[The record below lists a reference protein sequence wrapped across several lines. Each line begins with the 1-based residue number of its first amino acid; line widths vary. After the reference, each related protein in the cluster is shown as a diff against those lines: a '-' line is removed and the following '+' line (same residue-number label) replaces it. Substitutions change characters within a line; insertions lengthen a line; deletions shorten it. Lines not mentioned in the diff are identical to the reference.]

1 MVSSYWMRA
10 RRAGAAFCSLL
21 FVGAAGIAA
30 ADTLTI
36 NPLKSAYA
44 TDGGLNNDPVLDGT
58 YNWVYSG
65 PNMYVVRQNSFPA
78 RDTRSAFDFVL
89 PPALL
94 QPGVRIDSAI
104 LTLPVTS
111 ETVQPAQDV
120 LTISGINGSN
130 AAFVGTDFATLNPIA
145 TQAVT
150 YRPCCTYSARTFEL
164 KNWVQGRVNA
174 ANNHA
179 TFLLSVAS
187 WGTHLV
193 FYSNS
198 TLVVQYHIQLG
209 ELPTLEILAPANGG
223 TSLQGQPLELSAV
236 ANDAEDGDL
245 SSSVLWTSSKDGV
258 IGAGSPF
265 VTSSLHSGIHV
276 ITAKVT
282 DAVGNS
288 TTRTVSVTIEPVTNT
303 VPDVAIVSPAEGA
316 TYTQGTAISFQANA
330 DDVEDGNLTPSLT
343 WSSNLSGSLGL
354 GGSFSLSNL
363 PVGAH
368 QITAAVNDAAGNT
381 GSAVVNIVVQA
392 PVNTAPAVTITAP
405 ANNAALTTGVS
416 FSMSGT
422 ASDQQQGNMSSSIQ
436 WILDGTTTLATG
448 ASASAVISN
457 PGAHTI
463 TARVTDAGGLV
474 GSQTVNVTVS
484 SPPPPSNYCA
494 LRGSTSSYEW
504 IGAVKYGAINN
515 VSGNNGGYRDYTTV
529 QFNMPTGANSL
540 LLTPGFS
547 SSTYTEKWSV
557 YLDLNRDRVF
567 TASELLY
574 TSSSSAAVT
583 ANFAIPTTATAG
595 VTRMRVVM
603 SYGSATPPFCGSF
616 SYGEVED
623 YTVNIQTGS
632 TPPPPGGPTYCA
644 SHGNTTYEFIDQIS
658 LDGVFRSTGNNY
670 GYGDFTT
677 QTPFNLTRNVWSYFS
692 FHPGFNGA
700 ASTMSGGWAVWIDYN
715 KDGLFASSE
724 RVVSTSGVRSLYN
737 VGFQVPATATAGVT
751 RMRVMMKFV
760 FDIVDACEVFSSGEV
775 EDYPVNIQ

>member
-1 MVSSYWMRA
+1 MVASYWMRA

-30 ADTLTI
+30 ADTLSI

-58 YNWVYSG
+58 YNWVYG
-65 PNMYVVRQNSFPA
+65 GANMYVVHQNSQFPP

-111 ETVQPAQDV
+111 ETVQPADV
-120 LTISGINGSN
+120 LTISGINGSD

-150 YRPCCTYSARTFEL
+150 YRPCCTYTPRTFEL
-164 KNWVQGRVNA
+164 KDWVQGRVNA

-179 TFLLSVAS
+179 TFLLSVAN
-187 WGTHLV
+187 WGTHLT
-193 FYSNS
+193 FYSNA

-209 ELPTLEILAPANGG
+209 ELPTLEILAPANGS
-223 TSLQGQPLELSAV
+223 TSLQAEPLELSAV

-245 SSSVLWTSSKDGV
+245 GGSVLWTSSKDGV
-258 IGAGSPF
+258 IGSGSPL
-265 VTSSLHSGIHV
+265 VTSSLHSGVHV

-282 DAVGNS
+282 DSVGNS
-288 TTRTVSVTIEPVTNT
+288 VTRTVSVTIEPVTNT
-303 VPDVAIVSPAEGA
+303 APDVAIASPAEGA
-316 TYTQGTAISFQANA
+316 TYTQGSAISFQGYAQ
-330 DDVEDGNLTPSLT
+330 DDEDGNLTPSLT
-343 WSSNLSGSLGL
+343 WSSNLSGNLGL
-354 GGSFSLSNL
+354 GGAFSLSNL

-368 QITAAVNDAAGNT
+368 QITAAVNDAAGNP

-392 PVNTAPAVTITAP
+392 PVNTAPTVTITAP

-416 FSMSGT
+416 FSLSGT

-504 IGAVKYGAINN
+504 IGAVKYGALNN

-583 ANFAIPTTATAG
+583 ANFSIPATATAG
-595 VTRMRVVM
+595 TTRMRVVM

-632 TPPPPGGPTYCA
+632 TPPTGPTYCA
-644 SHGNTTYEFIDQIS
+644 SRGNSTSYEWINQIA
-658 LDGVFRSTGNNY
+658 LDGVVRATGNNN
-670 GYGDFTT
+670 GYVDNTA
-677 QTPFNLTRNVWSYFS
+677 QTPFNLTRNAWSYIS
-692 FHPGFNGA
+692 LYPGFNS
-700 ASTMSGGWAVWIDYN
+700 ASGTSEGWMVWIDYN
-715 KDGLFASSE
+715 KDGQFVTSE
-724 RVVSTSGVRSLYN
+724 RVVWTGSNGSILN
-737 VGFQVPATATAGVT
+737 MGFQVPTTATTGVT
-751 RMRVMMKFV
+751 RMRVQMKFG

-775 EDYPVNIQ
+775 EDYSVNIQ

>member
-1 MVSSYWMRA
+1 MVAIYWMRA
-10 RRAGAAFCSLL
+10 RRAGAALCSLL

-65 PNMYVVRQNSFPA
+65 PNLYLVHQNSQFPP
-78 RDTRSAFDFVL
+78 RDTRSAIDFVL

-111 ETVQPAQDV
+111 ESVQSGQDV
-120 LTISGINGSN
+120 LTISGLNGSE
-130 AAFVGTDFATLNPIA
+130 AAFVGTDFATLNAVA

-150 YRPCCTYSARTFEL
+150 YRPCCTYTPRTIEL
-164 KNWVQGRVNA
+164 KNWVQDRVNA

-179 TFLLSVAS
+179 TFLLSVAN
-187 WGTHLV
+187 WGTNLT
-193 FYSNS
+193 FYSNA
-198 TLVVQYHIQLG
+198 TLAVQYHIQLG
-209 ELPTLEILAPANGG
+209 ELPTLEILAPANGSN
-223 TSLQGQPLELSAV
+223 SLQGQPLELSAV

-245 SSSVLWTSSKDGV
+245 GGSVLWTSSKDGV
-258 IGAGSPF
+258 IGTGSPL

-282 DAVGNS
+282 DTVGNS
-288 TTRTVSVTIEPVTNT
+288 ATRTVSVTIEPVTNT
-303 VPDVAIVSPAEGA
+303 VPGVAIVSPADGA
-316 TYTQGTAISFQANA
+316 TYTQGATISFQANA

-354 GGSFSLSNL
+354 GGSLSLSSL

-368 QITAAVNDAAGNT
+368 QITAAVNDTAGNT

-392 PVNTAPAVTITAP
+392 PANTAPTVTITAP
-405 ANNAALTTGVS
+405 TNNAALTTGVS

-422 ASDQQQGNMSSSIQ
+422 ANDQQQGNMGSSIQ

-457 PGAHTI
+457 PGGHTI

-494 LRGSTSSYEW
+494 LRGTTSSYEW

-529 QFNMPTGANSL
+529 QFNMPAGANSL

-547 SSTYTEKWSV
+547 SGTYTEKWSV
-557 YLDLNRDRVF
+557 YLDLNRDRAF

-583 ANFAIPTTATAG
+583 ANLSIPATAAAG

-623 YTVNIQTGS
+623 YTVNIQTES
-632 TPPPPGGPTYCA
+632 TPPPGPTYCA
-644 SHGNTTYEFIDQIS
+644 SRGNSTSYEWINQVS
-658 LDGVFRSTGNNY
+658 LDSVIRATGNNN
-670 GYGDFTT
+670 GYADYTA
-677 QTPFNLTRNVWSYFS
+677 QTPFNLTRNVWSYIS
-692 FHPGFNGA
+692 LYPGFNSQFGT
-700 ASTMSGGWAVWIDYN
+700 SEGWMVWIDYN
-715 KDGLFASSE
+715 KDGQFVTSE
-724 RVVSTSGVRSLYN
+724 RVVWAGSNTPILN
-737 VGFQVPATATAGVT
+737 NGFLVPATATTGVT
-751 RMRVMMKFV
+751 RMRVQMKFGY
-760 FDIVDACEVFSSGEV
+760 DIVDACEVFSSGEV
-775 EDYPVNIQ
+775 EDYSVNIQ

>member
-1 MVSSYWMRA
+1 MVASYWMCA
-10 RRAGAAFCSLL
+10 RRAGAALCSLL

-65 PNMYVVRQNSFPA
+65 PQVSAVHQNSQFPP

-104 LTLPVTS
+104 LTLPMWGETVTS
-111 ETVQPAQDV
+111 GQDV
-120 LTISGINGSN
+120 LTISGINGSD

-145 TQAVT
+145 TQSVT
-150 YRPCCTYSARTFEL
+150 YRPCCTYPARTLEL

-174 ANNHA
+174 VNNHA

-187 WGTHLV
+187 WGTHLT
-193 FYSNS
+193 FYSNA

-209 ELPTLEILAPANGG
+209 ELPTLEIVTPSNSS
-223 TSLQGQPLELSAV
+223 TFLQGQPLELSAV

-245 SSSVLWTSSKDGV
+245 GGGVLWTSSKDGV
-258 IGAGSPF
+258 IGTGSPL
-265 VTSSLHSGIHV
+265 VTSSLHSGVHV
-276 ITAKVT
+276 ITAKIT
-282 DAVGNS
+282 DSVGNS
-288 TTRTVSVTIEPVTNT
+288 VTRTVSVTIEPVTNT
-303 VPDVAIVSPAEGA
+303 TPDVAIVSPAEGA
-316 TYTQGTAISFQANA
+316 TYTQGATISFQANA
-330 DDVEDGNLTPSLT
+330 EDAEDGNLTPSLA
-343 WSSNLSGSLGL
+343 WSSNLSVSLGL

-368 QITAAVNDAAGNT
+368 QITATVNDAAGNT

-392 PVNTAPAVTITAP
+392 PANTAPAVTITAP

-416 FSMSGT
+416 FSLSGT
-422 ASDQQQGNMSSSIQ
+422 ANDQQQGTMSSGIQ

-474 GSQTVNVTVS
+474 GSQTINVTVS

-504 IGAVKYGAINN
+504 IGAVKYGTINN
-515 VSGNNGGYRDYTTV
+515 VSGNNGGYRDYSTV
-529 QFNMPTGANSL
+529 QFNMPTGANL
-540 LLTPGFS
+540 LQLTPGFS

-557 YLDLNRDRVF
+557 YLDLNRDRAF
-567 TASELLY
+567 TASELMY
-574 TSSSSAAVT
+574 TSSSSSAVT
-583 ANFAIPTTATAG
+583 ANFSIPATATAG
-595 VTRMRVVM
+595 PTRMRVVM
-603 SYGSATPPFCGSF
+603 SYGSATPPLCGSF

-632 TPPPPGGPTYCA
+632 TPPPSGPTYCA
-644 SHGNTTYEFIDQIS
+644 SRGNSTSYEWINQIS
-658 LDGVFRSTGNNY
+658 LDGVVRATGNNN
-670 GYGDFTT
+670 GYADFTA
-677 QTPFNLTRNVWSYFS
+677 QTPFNLTRNVWSYIS
-692 FHPGFNGA
+692 LNPGFNGA
-700 ASTMSGGWAVWIDYN
+700 SGNSEGWMIWIDYN
-715 KDGLFASSE
+715 KDGQFVTSE
-724 RVVSTSGVRSLYN
+724 RVVWTGSNASIGN
-737 VGFQVPATATAGVT
+737 IGFQVPTTATPGVT
-751 RMRVMMKFV
+751 RMRVQMKFGY
-760 FDIVDACEVFSSGEV
+760 DIVDACEVFSSGEV
-775 EDYPVNIQ
+775 EDYSVNIQ